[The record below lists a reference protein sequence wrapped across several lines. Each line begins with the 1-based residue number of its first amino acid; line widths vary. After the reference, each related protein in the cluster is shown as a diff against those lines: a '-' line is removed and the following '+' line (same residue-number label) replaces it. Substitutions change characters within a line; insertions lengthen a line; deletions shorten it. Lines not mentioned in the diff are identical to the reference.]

1 MKLSL
6 LGHGRYLHDNHF
18 FFAEAE
24 AFAARTASNY
34 GEHEKQDGAD
44 SNTRD
49 RSRVDFAAIAIRR
62 AKAIIITPTV
72 RLLHDNVATSRVY
85 IARVGRSA
93 RKYQSI
99 ARLARALQTRVATA
113 ERRREVVGET

>member
-6 LGHGRYLHDNHF
+6 RGRGRRLHDNDF
-18 FFAEAE
+18 LFAEA
-24 AFAARTASNY
+24 AAPAARTASNY
-34 GEHEKQDGAD
+34 GEHDEQDDAD
-44 SNTRD
+44 NNARN
-49 RSRVDFAAIAIRR
+49 RSRVDFAAIVIRR
-62 AKAIIITPTV
+62 AKAIIITPHV
-72 RLLHDNVATSRVY
+72 RLLHDNVTTSRVY
-85 IARVGRSA
+85 IAPVGRNA